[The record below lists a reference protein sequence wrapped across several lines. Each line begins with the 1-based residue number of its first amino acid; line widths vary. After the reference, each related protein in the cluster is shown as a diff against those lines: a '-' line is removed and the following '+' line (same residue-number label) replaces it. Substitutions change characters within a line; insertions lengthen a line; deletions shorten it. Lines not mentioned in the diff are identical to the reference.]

1 MKNLKYC
8 ENYQSVTQTHEVRKC
23 CWENGTH
30 RCAPCRVTTD
40 LGLVKKITVS
50 AKQSERRHALL
61 PSCPSH
67 PSAMCSFVSWSSSL
81 LPLLPGL
88 AGHSQYLTGTGLVLL
103 QICCP
108 RSLRGAMAPTA
119 TSALPSSESQRAN
132 ITGKARPSQ
141 PPEE

>member
-1 MKNLKYC
+1 MA
-8 ENYQSVTQTHEVRKC
+8 THSRILAWRIPWTE
-23 CWENGTH
+23 EPEAT
-30 RCAPCRVTTD
+30 A
-40 LGLVKKITVS
+40 
-50 AKQSERRHALL
+50 
-61 PSCPSH
+61 
-67 PSAMCSFVSWSSSL
+67 WSSSL